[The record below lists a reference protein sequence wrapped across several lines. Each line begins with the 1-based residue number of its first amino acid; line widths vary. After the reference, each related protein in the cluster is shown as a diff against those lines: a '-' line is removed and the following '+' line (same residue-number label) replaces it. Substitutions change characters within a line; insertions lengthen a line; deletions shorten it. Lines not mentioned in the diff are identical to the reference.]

1 MLPSGASADAPL
13 ASSRRS
19 GSAKADRRPGEH
31 EEEQGAQADRASQPA
46 DLQQRALAARPERR
60 RGERGGEGIGERGGG
75 EDERDREADRHGRLG
90 QAGDEERDD
99 DQRVDAGVG
108 ERGQGVA
115 ELAER
120 RVAPVARRRELE
132 VFGAVERP
140 LIR

>member
-1 MLPSGASADAPL
+1 MRL
-13 ASSRRS
+13 AE
-19 GSAKADRRPGEH
+19 ADRRPGEH
-31 EEEQGAQADRASQPA
+31 EEEQGAQADRARQPA

-115 ELAER
+115 DLAER
-120 RVAPVARRRELE
+120 RVAPGARRREGE
-132 VFGAVERP
+132 VFGAVQRP